1 MKILMTSVI
10 LALGVASSVLCQ
22 PQEPKASGVLEY
34 YFRALQNGS
43 RVRTD
48 QRAEWLNIKVQLRPE
63 VRLVGGTVKSGNGD
77 RILDESYLE
86 WDQGRTL
93 WRMGRFRSA
102 FGHSDWSARAYDG
115 FVRLPIMRTAPL
127 AGYSQI
133 FLLTRLDAGFDLR
146 TSTRNAEYSI
156 GCVDA
161 STSNYQIMPQKID
174 HVVAR
179 IQTDWEN
186 LLIGVNTLVKLRPPT
201 GQHTRL
207 FLLDGIWSVP
217 QWQLIAEL
225 MTGEALGSRASG
237 YHLDIFWHPVQT
249 PRTTFQVRTE
259 WLKLDSIPTEASLH
273 TAGIKHFLTPN
284 LVLSVGYSWG
294 NESPITQGN
303 RGWYAQLLTLIYF

>member
-1 MKILMTSVI
+1 MLMTSVI

-22 PQEPKASGVLEY
+22 QEGPKVSGVLEY
-34 YFRALQNGS
+34 YFRALQNGGHL
-43 RVRTD
+43 RTD

-63 VRLVGGTVKSGNGD
+63 LRLVGGTVKIGNRA

-86 WDQGRTL
+86 WGQGHTL

-102 FGHSDWSARAYDG
+102 FGHSDWSARYYDG

-127 AGYSQI
+127 AGYSRI
-133 FLLTRLDAGFDLR
+133 FLLTRLDAGLDLR
-146 TSTRNAEYSI
+146 TSTSNAEYSI
-156 GCVDA
+156 GCIDA
-161 STSNYQIMPQKID
+161 STSSYQIMPQTID

-179 IQTDWEN
+179 IQTDWN
-186 LLIGVNTLVKLRPPT
+186 SLLIGVNALAGLRSPA

-217 QWQLIAEL
+217 QWQMIAEI
-225 MTGEALGSRASG
+225 MTGEALGGRASG

-249 PRTTFQVRTE
+249 PRTTFHVRTE
-259 WLKLDSIPTEASLH
+259 WLKLDSMPTEASLH

-294 NESPITQGN
+294 NESPITRGN